1 MARSKQPQIL
11 SLSAVELEELLAQLQ
26 SGLRPE
32 LFAKVQ
38 GLLQTLQ
45 WLMGVIAQKT
55 YSLRRLQRIL
65 FGSKTEKGSNLFPDG
80 ASKGNKP
87 KGTKRKGHGRKPANA
102 YPGAKVVPIAHEDG
116 LCAGALCP
124 KCLKG
129 KLRALMPACLIRITA
144 QPMIDALRYELER
157 LRCAL
162 CGVVFTARAPTQA
175 AQGKYDC
182 SVGLMLAIN
191 RYGMGVP
198 MYRTAKWQ
206 EHFGVP
212 IAASTQWELIESSV
226 QAPQAVYEALKVHAA
241 SGHRIH
247 SDDTTMRIQ
256 ELARQREQ
264 ADAGDNDG
272 KDKRTGCFTTGIVA
286 QVAGHQVA
294 LFLTGA
300 RHAGENLDEVL
311 KHRPEHL
318 ERPLHMSDGLSR
330 NESKEFQTI
339 LCNCLAHARRN
350 FVDITENFPEECQ
363 YIIQSLGKIYHHDA
377 QAKERGL
384 GDLDRLAFHHE
395 HSQPVMEELKKWMD
409 ERMDQK
415 KVEPNSGLGQAIE
428 YMRKRWDRLTRF
440 LSVPGAPLD
449 NNIVERALK
458 TAILH
463 RKNSMSFKTLRG
475 AKVGDVFMSLIH
487 TCALNGI
494 NPFDYLMALHRNAES
509 ARAAPS
515 EWFPWNFQHAL
526 AALNPSA
533 PPNTS

>member
-1 MARSKQPQIL
+1 MARSKQPEIN
-11 SLSAVELEELLAQLQ
+11 SMSAGEFEGLLAQLQ
-26 SGLRPE
+26 SGLPPE
-32 LFAKVQ
+32 LFLKVQ

-45 WLMGVIAQKT
+45 WLMGVIEQKT
-55 YSLRRLQRIL
+55 YSLGRLRRLL
-65 FGSKTEKGSNLFPDG
+65 FGSKTEKASNLFG
-80 ASKGNKP
+80 GGRSKGKNP
-87 KGTKRKGHGRKPANA
+87 KGTRRKGHGRKPAKA
-102 YPGAKVVPIAHEDG
+102 YPGAKVLPIAHEDG
-116 LCAGALCP
+116 LCAGALCS

-129 KLRALMPACLIRITA
+129 KLRELTPMRLIRIAA
-144 QPMIDALRYELER
+144 QPMITALIHEMQR

-162 CGVVFTARAPTQA
+162 CGAVFTARAPAEA
-175 AQGKYDC
+175 AQGKYDS
-182 SVGLMLAIN
+182 SVGVMLAIS

-212 IAASTQWELIESSV
+212 LAASTQWELIESV
-226 QAPQAVYEALKVHAA
+226 VKAPQAVYEALEVHAG
-241 SGHRIH
+241 SGQLIH

-264 ADAGDNDG
+264 ADADDNSG

-286 QVAGHQVA
+286 QVAGRQVA
-294 LFLTGA
+294 LFVTGA

-311 KHRPEHL
+311 KHRPQHL

-350 FVDITENFPEECQ
+350 LVDITENFPEECQ
-363 YIIQSLGKIYHHDA
+363 YIIESLGKVYRHDA
-377 QAKERGL
+377 QAKELGL
-384 GDLDRLAFHHE
+384 GDLDRLAFHRE

-463 RKNSMSFKTLRG
+463 RKNSMSYKTFRG

-487 TCALNGI
+487 TCALNRI
-494 NPFDYLMALHRNAES
+494 NPFDYLRALHRNAEA

-515 EWFPWNFQHAL
+515 EWFPWNHQQAL
-526 AALNPSA
+526 AALKPPD